1 MAAISQLLSH
11 SEHRK
16 LMRSCSR
23 NGKPQ
28 NIHSSNIVGFDIYL
42 KDCWYWPADV
52 LEDVLSVVSVD
63 VCPFS
68 TGMPALEKRLSIP
81 NEVAYMPQLGT
92 AYHTNMVSIQQ
103 HLHAQIPYL
112 CTQRIE
118 VFCH

>member
-1 MAAISQLLSH
+1 MLALRRCFTSQSH
-11 SEHRK
+11 
-16 LMRSCSR
+16 LFVL
-23 NGKPQ
+23 PV
-28 NIHSSNIVGFDIYL
+28 IVGFDIYL

-68 TGMPALEKRLSIP
+68 TGMPALEQRLSIP

-103 HLHAQIPYL
+103 PLHAQIPYL